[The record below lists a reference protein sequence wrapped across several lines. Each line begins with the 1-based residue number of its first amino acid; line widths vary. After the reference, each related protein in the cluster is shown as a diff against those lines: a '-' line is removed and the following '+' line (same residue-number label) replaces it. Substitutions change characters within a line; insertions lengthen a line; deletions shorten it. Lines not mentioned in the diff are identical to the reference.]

1 MKKKLLYICLF
12 IFLSIKSYSQTIPVG
27 SYAETIAR
35 RNQLLGSKDSLSSF
49 TIRPLSSSVVGVGD
63 PEFQSLIAS
72 ESVTAPTEIWGIP
85 SYVKILPFNWLS
97 DYNSKLPSGYNNGSL
112 YPNVGYQTRFS
123 GGIFVKAGF
132 LNIQFKPELVSA
144 QNKAFLTFADIQANY
159 NSTVVPAFFNIING
173 IDAPERF
180 GPYSITHVYL
190 GQSKVTA
197 EYKGVEF
204 GFSTENLWW
213 GPGVQN
219 SIMMSNSAPG
229 FLHWTFN
236 SVKPAKTPIGLFE
249 WQVIG
254 GRLEQSGYNPLDT
267 GKLPTQ
273 NQYYVPKP
281 NITRYLSAFDINWQ
295 PKWISGLF
303 LGISGYDYM
312 NKDSTYYDKSF
323 LKRLLPVFVGS
334 SNQSNTL
341 TATSDGDNQD
351 FAYAFNVRQLLPK
364 YNAEIY
370 FEYAKNDRPANFTDI
385 ILEPEDA
392 TGYTI
397 GGSRLFPLRKK
408 KQFIQ
413 VTIELTHLEKPQTD
427 LVRAEPTWYV
437 HLQSPSD
444 GYTNEGRY
452 IGAGIGPGSN
462 SLMIDVS
469 FVDNLSAFGYKFERY
484 VHNND
489 LYYAAFA
496 GTNNFVSNW
505 VDLSNTFYATFK
517 IQKNYL
523 ISAQVAPIITFNY
536 EYLQSRIFN
545 MYSSLNLTY
554 LF

>member
-1 MKKKLLYICLF
+1 MKKLIPLVF
-12 IFLSIKSYSQTIPVG
+12 ILIFISIETFSQTIPVG
-27 SYAETIAR
+27 TYAETVAR
-35 RNQLLGSKDSLSSF
+35 RNQLLGSKDSLTSF
-49 TIRPLSSSVVGVGD
+49 TVRPLNSSAIGTDDS
-63 PEFQSLIAS
+63 EFQSLIAS
-72 ESVTAPTEIWGIP
+72 KSITDPTTILGIP

-97 DYNSKLPSGYNNGSL
+97 NYNTKIPSGYNNSSL
-112 YPNVGYQTRFS
+112 YPNVGYETRFS
-123 GGIFVKAGF
+123 GGLFVKAGF

-144 QNKAFLTFADIQANY
+144 QNKPFLTFADIQQNY
-159 NSTVVPAFFNIING
+159 NSTAVPAFFNIING

-190 GQSKVTA
+190 GQSKITA
-197 EYKGVEF
+197 EYKDVEF

-236 SVKPAKTPIGLFE
+236 SVKPVKTAIGSFE

-273 NQYYVPKP
+273 NEYYIPKP
-281 NITRYLSAFDINWQ
+281 KVTRYISAFEFNWQ
-295 PKWISGLF
+295 PKWINGLF
-303 LGISGYDYM
+303 LGLSGYDYM
-312 NKDSTYYDKSF
+312 NKDSSYYNKNF
-323 LKRLLPVFVGS
+323 VQRLLPVFVGS
-334 SNQSNTL
+334 SNENNTL
-341 TATSDGDNQD
+341 TSTSDGDSQD

-397 GGSRLFPLRKK
+397 GGSRLFNLRKK
-408 KQFIQ
+408 NQFIQ

-469 FVDNLSAFGYKFERY
+469 FVEGLSNFGVKFERY
-484 VHNND
+484 VHDND

-505 VDLSNTFYATFK
+505 VDLSNTFYANFK

-523 ISAQVAPIITFNY
+523 ISIQVAPIITYNY
-536 EYLQSRIFN
+536 EYLQSRIVSWN
-545 MYSSLNLTY
+545 SSLNLTY